1 MIVKTIEYY
10 NDNASAFYHR
20 TINADVSSSY
30 RQFLNYL
37 PKQAHILDAG
47 CGVGRDIK
55 YFLSQECQ
63 ITAFDA
69 AKEMVAL
76 ATKETGIKVIHATFQ
91 DMDFDQVFDGVWAQ
105 ASLLHVPYDET
116 LNVYKMI
123 HRSLKPNGIF
133 YASYKYGDGFMATKD
148 RDFYNMDETAVK
160 PYFKDL
166 FEVLKIWP
174 EKDSRGQADQNNNIM
189 WLNFI
194 VRKLPKKLEL

>member
-1 MIVKTIEYY
+1 MKTVEYY
-10 NDNASAFYHR
+10 NDNAPAFYDR
-20 TINADVSSSY
+20 TINNDISY
-30 RQFLNYL
+30 SYNQFLKYL
-37 PKQAHILDAG
+37 PKKAHILDAG

-55 YFLSQECQ
+55 YFLSQGCQ

-69 AKEMVAL
+69 SKKMVEL
-76 ATKETGIKVIHATFQ
+76 ASKETGIKVIHSTFQ

-116 LNVYKMI
+116 LSVYKMI

-148 RDFYNMDETAVK
+148 RDFYNMDEDEVK

-166 FEVLKIWP
+166 FEILEIWQ
-174 EKDSRGQADQNNNIM
+174 EKDSRGQIDQNNKTM